1 MINTFMTIRPM
12 HPVEMDKVRSAV
24 LSDKS
29 AQASEAWRSCILR
42 GDKRVPLSDSSGAV

>member
-24 LSDKS
+24 SSDK
-29 AQASEAWRSCILR
+29 QATSL
-42 GDKRVPLSDSSGAV
+42 DYK